1 MWTLFVRLRAA
12 DKVEAETGRLQ
23 ESDINNAISEDLN
36 ESITEVL
43 HKAGRHMEDTIG
55 MYAEVFVSMLHKWA
69 FLHIFGLNSRFVTHS
84 IIVTHFADLPLL
96 FEKLPLFYNYF
107 CPKFSNLQIVGL

>member
-12 DKVEAETGRLQ
+12 DKVEAETGCLQ
-23 ESDINNAISEDLN
+23 ESDINDAISEDLN

-55 MYAEVFVSMLHKWA
+55 MYTEVFDICINDAYMC
-69 FLHIFGLNSRFVTHS
+69 IF
-84 IIVTHFADLPLL
+84 THFWP
-96 FEKLPLFYNYF
+96 E
-107 CPKFSNLQIVGL
+107 Q

>member
-12 DKVEAETGRLQ
+12 DKVEAETGCLQ
-23 ESDINNAISEDLN
+23 ESDINDAISEDLN

-55 MYAEVFVSMLHKWA
+55 MQAEVLDICINAAYMGIS
-69 FLHIFGLNSRFVTHS
+69 
-84 IIVTHFADLPLL
+84 THFWP
-96 FEKLPLFYNYF
+96 E
-107 CPKFSNLQIVGL
+107 Q